1 MKMSEEKTHNKLP
14 IAFLVAAIFLA
25 VIVILHF
32 KKQDTATNLI
42 LNEVVKNARMW
53 RPEFTSWFGKTAPD
67 MTITDISGKK
77 HSLKD
82 YRGKNVILVFWAT
95 WCGPCI
101 MEIPHLNALRSKLSE
116 DKLIILAI
124 SNEPES
130 LVKKFAVSRKISYN
144 VFSVDSLDMP
154 SPFSDIEYL
163 PSSFFIDPNGI
174 IKLATTGTLNQDDME
189 AIIRAEK

>member
-1 MKMSEEKTHNKLP
+1 MSKEKKQNKLP
-14 IAFLVAAIFLA
+14 IAFLAAAIFLA

-32 KKQDTATNLI
+32 TKQDAATNLT
-42 LNEVVKNARMW
+42 LNEVVKNARTW
-53 RPEFTSWFGKTAPD
+53 GPEFTSWFGKTAPD
-67 MTITDISGKK
+67 MAITDISGKK

-82 YRGKNVILVFWAT
+82 YRDKDVILVFWAT

-101 MEIPHLNALRSKLSE
+101 MEIPHLNALRSKVSE
-116 DKLIILAI
+116 DKLAILAI

-130 LVKKFAVSRKISYN
+130 LVKKFAERKKINYT
-144 VFSVDSLDMP
+144 VFSVDSQDMP
-154 SPFSDIEYL
+154 TPFSDIEYL
-163 PSSFFIDPNGI
+163 PSSFFIDHNGI